1 MIAHRRTHGL
11 FMLVA
16 IGVFSL
22 LQIARADPPAATQ
35 PAARIDAVHVHV
47 QVDDGNGTAVK
58 EEWDYWAARAVGHR
72 TEMNSHVS
80 MYSAA
85 DRRSYEGP
93 TKDGPF
99 TSQRA
104 NDGTLIIEYL
114 RRGDVRYNPDFC
126 IDERLR
132 AKGNVRE
139 EVIEVNG
146 RTIRRLT
153 TELPRHKTVVVD
165 IDPKLERVIRAER
178 WIEPQNEQKPFRVVE
193 IFDYPDPKTLGPDFF
208 KPPATA
214 PIIAAD
220 FLAGASARTECIT
233 QLRGL
238 AGLLAQYAAAHDG
251 KLPAALTDLRGM
263 EGMEES
269 MLLCPG
275 GQPLD
280 YPAAGRLL
288 DDTKPTDTL
297 VEGNNHPGYPHPAVA
312 DGHADVLSD
321 K

>member
-1 MIAHRRTHGL
+1 MIACRIPA
-11 FMLVA
+11 LVV
-16 IGVFSL
+16 IGAL
-22 LQIARADPPAATQ
+22 TPLQFARAEPPPAATQ

-58 EEWDYWAARAVGHR
+58 EEWDYWAARSVGHR
-72 TEMNSHVS
+72 TEMNAHVS

-85 DRRSYEGP
+85 DRRTYEGP

-104 NDGTLIIEYL
+104 NDGTIILEYL
-114 RRGDVRYNPDFC
+114 RRGDVRRNVEMQLVEDA
-126 IDERLR
+126 R
-132 AKGNVRE
+132 ATPGFRE
-139 EVIEVNG
+139 ESIEVNG
-146 RTIRRLT
+146 RTINRLT
-153 TELPRHKTVVVD
+153 AESRSHKTVVVD
-165 IDPKLERVIRAER
+165 IDPKLNRVLRSESWTSPPKGERPSRSITTY
-178 WIEPQNEQKPFRVVE
+178 
-193 IFDYPDPKTLGPDFF
+193 DYPDPKTVGPDFF

-220 FLAGASARTECIT
+220 FLAGASARSECIT

-238 AGLLAQYAAAHDG
+238 AGLLWEYAAAHDG

-269 MLLCPG
+269 MLTCPG
-275 GQPLD
+275 GLPLE
-280 YPAAGRLL
+280 YPAAGRTLE
-288 DDTKPTDTL
+288 DANPTDTI
-297 VEGNNHPGYPHPAVA
+297 VECKNHPGYTVKAFA
-312 DGHADVLSD
+312 DGHAEVINE